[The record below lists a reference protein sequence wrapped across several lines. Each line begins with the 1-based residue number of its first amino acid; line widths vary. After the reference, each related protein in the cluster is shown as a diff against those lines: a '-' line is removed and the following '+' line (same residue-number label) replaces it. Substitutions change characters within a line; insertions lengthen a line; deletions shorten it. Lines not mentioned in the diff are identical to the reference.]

1 MAAEW
6 MVALREAKL
15 GTSATIMLLVTG
27 MRVLQRRGTMLLNA

>member
-6 MVALREAKL
+6 MVALREAKF